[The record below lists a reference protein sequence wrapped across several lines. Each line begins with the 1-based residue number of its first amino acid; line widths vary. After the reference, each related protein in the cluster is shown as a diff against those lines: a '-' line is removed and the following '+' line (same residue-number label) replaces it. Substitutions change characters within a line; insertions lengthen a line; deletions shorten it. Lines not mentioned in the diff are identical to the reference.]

1 MQMLRRL
8 RRRRLALK
16 RSHEVRLATL
26 ERRVAGLE
34 ELIEALQDAVHR
46 ESVRRDQE
54 AAEVKR
60 QIAAPE
66 LARSL
71 SEDARKRGLE

>member
-1 MQMLRRL
+1 MLRRL
-8 RRRRLALK
+8 RRRLVPQ
-16 RSHEVRLATL
+16 RSYEVRLATL
-26 ERRVAGLE
+26 ERQVANLE
-34 ELIEALQDAVHR
+34 ELIEGLQDAVHR
-46 ESVRRDQE
+46 ESVRRDHE

-66 LARSL
+66 LARTL